1 MPPAAVIKINGVAA
15 SNADLPLN
23 VLVQLDNQNAGGEL
37 TYAWTIIDQPPG
49 PADILSSAIIQ
60 NPTFTPK
67 KEGTYLIKL
76 VVNQTLPTE
85 VSNTKI
91 AGILQLKTR
100 QRVPAAGETIE
111 PGVRGWA
118 DPAGAFL
125 QLVDAARADPGI
137 LVGVAGAAGL
147 IVGNTVRT
155 TSKQTIK
162 AGLPGQEVLPGFTL
176 GTALLAANID
186 EMLGIVEGAVDGS
199 AGPFAINKLLKI
211 RTAGP
216 VYGTAGVPVA
226 VGDPVFVSDT
236 GLLALAAGTNTKLA
250 GSVMSF
256 GGGTFDTWFNGGLT
270 TPSVLSAVAP
280 VDVTKAAAVAGVSLL
295 GSKADHKHDISTAA
309 AATQTTSGAN
319 AEGAAASLARSD
331 HAHAINVSQQN
342 VGASG
347 LSNVT
352 SANPIFAQLAAGV
365 FELALAIGTYYIAMS
380 CRFTN
385 NTNNGVSFFQ
395 LQTGSSFLLSAAV
408 ANSQRYTRASA
419 ANAEGSID
427 IGIVLVVG
435 AATNLY
441 VGVSSTLG
449 STVGVLDR
457 TLTALRL
464 S

>member
-1 MPPAAVIKINGVAA
+1 M
-15 SNADLPLN
+15 
-23 VLVQLDNQNAGGEL
+23 
-37 TYAWTIIDQPPG
+37 IDQPPG
-49 PADILSSAIIQ
+49 PADVLSSTIIQ

-76 VVNQTLPTE
+76 VVNLALVTE
-85 VSNTKI
+85 VSDTKI

-125 QLVDAARADPGI
+125 QLVDAARADPG
-137 LVGVAGAAGL
+137 LVVGVAGAAGL
-147 IVGNTVRT
+147 LVGNTVRT
-155 TSKQTIK
+155 TSKVTIK

-216 VYGTAGVPVA
+216 VYGTAGVAIA

-236 GLLALAAGTNTKLA
+236 GLLALVPGTNTKPA
-250 GSVMSF
+250 GSVMAF
-256 GGGTFDTWFNGGLT
+256 GGGTFDTWFNGGLS

-280 VDVTKAAAVAGVSLL
+280 VDVTKAAAVAGVSIL
-295 GSKADHKHDISTAA
+295 GAKSDHKHDISTAA
-309 AATQTTSGAN
+309 AVTQTTSGTN
-319 AEGAAASLARSD
+319 TEGAATSLARSN
-331 HAHAINVSQQN
+331 HTHAINVSQQN
-342 VGASG
+342 TGSSVI
-347 LSNVT
+347 SNIT
-352 SANPIFAQLAAGV
+352 SPNPTFAQLAAGV
-365 FELALAIGTYYIAMS
+365 FELSLAAAGTYFISMS

-385 NTNNGVSFFQ
+385 DTNNGISNFRF
-395 LQTGSSFLLSAAV
+395 QTGSSFVLSAAV
-408 ANSQRYTRASA
+408 ANSQRYNRAQA
-419 ANAEGSID
+419 ANAEMSID
-427 IGIVLVVG
+427 ISMILTIG

-441 VGVSSTLG
+441 VGVSSNLA